1 MVYDFGYR
9 LRELRKERKL
19 TQDQVAR
26 RLNLSKTTIS
36 GYENNVKTP
45 SLDVLVQLSV
55 FYNVTADYLLGLE
68 NRKML
73 YIDGLTDRQQE
84 ILSLLLTEFPRKKSA
99 LKAFRPT
106 RLWPAPVLFST
117 EFSLENGETVPVFDI
132 FSENS

>member
-84 ILSLLLTEFPRKKSA
+84 ILSLLLTEFRARK
-99 LKAFRPT
+99 
-106 RLWPAPVLFST
+106 AP
-117 EFSLENGETVPVFDI
+117 
-132 FSENS
+132 